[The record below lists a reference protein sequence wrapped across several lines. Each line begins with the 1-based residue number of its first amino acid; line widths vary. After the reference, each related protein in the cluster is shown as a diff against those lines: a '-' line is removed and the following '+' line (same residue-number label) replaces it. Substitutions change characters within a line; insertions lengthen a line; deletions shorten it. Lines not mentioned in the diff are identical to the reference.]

1 MLLRTKLKYA
11 AMTLGLLTALGAA
24 VQAQQTTTQTPVQ
37 GPERMGRGEGRGFRR
52 GPGRGGFGPRIIHE
66 LNLTDAQKQQ
76 ARSIIQQSLANNKT
90 TREELRQLAEKR
102 RQGTLTTDDQARAK
116 VLHEQMGAAR
126 KETETKMASLL
137 TTEQKAKA
145 EELLKDRKTNDGRL
159 GGRRRGFPGKRG
171 PGAPPPQKPS
181 NPPANP

>member
-24 VQAQQTTTQTPVQ
+24 AQAQQSTTQTPVQ
-37 GPERMGRGEGRGFRR
+37 GPERMGRGEGRG
-52 GPGRGGFGPRIIHE
+52 PGRGGFDPRMMRE

-76 ARSIIQQSLANNKT
+76 ARAIIQQSLANNKT
-90 TREELRQLAEKR
+90 TLEELRQLVEKR
-102 RQGTLTTDDQARAK
+102 QQGTLTTDDQARAK

-137 TTEQKAKA
+137 TAEQKAKA
-145 EELLKDRKTNDGRL
+145 EELLKDRKANDGRL

>member
-116 VLHEQMGAAR
+116 VLREQMGAAR

-137 TTEQKAKA
+137 TAEQKAKA
-145 EELLKDRKTNDGRL
+145 E
-159 GGRRRGFPGKRG
+159 
-171 PGAPPPQKPS
+171 
-181 NPPANP
+181 

>member
-24 VQAQQTTTQTPVQ
+24 VEAQQTTTQTPVQ
-37 GPERMGRGEGRGFRR
+37 GPERMGRGEGRG
-52 GPGRGGFGPRIIHE
+52 PGRGGFGPRMMHE

-76 ARSIIQQSLANNKT
+76 ARAIIQQSLANNKT
-90 TREELRQLAEKR
+90 TLEELRQLAEKR

-137 TTEQKAKA
+137 TTEQKARA

-159 GGRRRGFPGKRG
+159 GGRRSGFPGKRG